1 MSENI
6 MPEGSVPL
14 AESLSMGMSAPV
26 DSKLVYHPSGPIE
39 IELPDGRK
47 IGMAKP
53 NMSLA
58 EKVAAVLQNV
68 SYKDPTAMEIEQK
81 RVKSLLYI
89 SHIDG
94 VSEPKICDPIMRAA
108 LEQKLGDE
116 VLDALFLA
124 WIEHFPPV
132 DRAVLKIVKK

>member
-1 MSENI
+1 VSENDNI
-6 MPEGSVPL
+6 LPAGSVPL
-14 AESLSMGMSAPV
+14 VAGISVDKVVYRAAE
-26 DSKLVYHPSGPIE
+26 PIE

-47 IGMAKP
+47 VAMAKP

-58 EKVAAVLQNV
+58 DKIAGVLQNV

-89 SHIDG
+89 TSIDG
-94 VSEPKICDPIMRAA
+94 VTEPKICDPIMRAA

-124 WIEHFPPV
+124 WIENFPPV
-132 DRAVLKIVKK
+132 DKAVLKITKKS